1 MVFPFQSLCLF
12 RLAGELEAKAASLR
26 LEALQHMT
34 IALAGVNCRELFTL
48 LVTFFGKDTGIDPF
62 SFLDAAPK
70 IPVPLDLT
78 DTESEEE
85 VGGDG
90 SSAAEG
96 SEVVSSSILSA
107 PAPQVSLPPSD
118 VTAPAPSQGTISS
131 SSTIPVA
138 SSSTGTSLQL
148 QAQPSTSVTT
158 PASVPIIISAKS
170 TDPQP
175 SSSGVLGEPP
185 AKKIRVCPRQAYQDK
200 VADIRSAVRHY
211 PSDADSL
218 HNTGIPSQYAV
229 RRAGASGHGTS
240 LYDCTYSHLCSTPPY
255 VGDFP
260 SCGSHVRK
268 VHLGVCLA
276 CPYCP
281 EQLYYNGSGWCKH
294 MRAEHPSV
302 PWYSAQ
308 LQTPPVAPT
317 ETVKQEIVDVPA
329 PPDTKVSTTAPSAAE
344 VSTSASSTLTL
355 ADIMEGPIPAGPLP
369 FPDPVSSEPPPP
381 EESLPYVEEEADE
394 LTPEQ
399 EEALLQAGDAPADDP
414 SDDTDETEEDRAI
427 NAAWEEMRAA
437 RPEMSYEAMKDY
449 LKHTFAPSDLR
460 QFNFAVNHEGLIM
473 SRYRKDGFASEK
485 AAFALVQAGIQPQD
499 PPPPMEPGEE
509 PVRKRTAPQKVKV
522 WPKLSTGLIWKAN
535 RHEDFHDPTM

>member
-1 MVFPFQSLCLF
+1 MFPIPFLFFQSLCLF
-12 RLAGELEAKAASLR
+12 RLAGELEAKAASLHA
-26 LEALQHMT
+26 EALQHMT

-90 SSAAEG
+90 SSTAEG
-96 SEVVSSSILSA
+96 SEVVSASTSTA
-107 PAPQVSLPPSD
+107 ATPAPLQEVF
-118 VTAPAPSQGTISS
+118 SS
-131 SSTIPVA
+131 SSTHPGA
-138 SSSTGTSLQL
+138 SPSSAATSLQL
-148 QAQPSTSVTT
+148 QAQPSSSTSI
-158 PASVPIIISAKS
+158 PPSVPIGISTIS
-170 TDPQP
+170 SDPQP

-185 AKKIRVCPRQAYQDK
+185 AKKIHVCPRQAYQDK
-200 VADIRSAVRHY
+200 VADIRSATRCY

-218 HNTGIPSQYAV
+218 HNTGIPPQYAV
-229 RRAGASGHGTS
+229 RRAGASGCGTS
-240 LYDCTYSHLCSTPPY
+240 LYDCPYSDLCSTPPY

-268 VHLGVCLA
+268 VHLRVCLA

-281 EQLYYNGSGWCKH
+281 EQLYYNGSGWRKH

-302 PWYSAQ
+302 PWYTAQ
-308 LQTPPVAPT
+308 LQTPPVAPPDV
-317 ETVKQEIVDVPA
+317 VKQEVMAVPVALVTEA
-329 PPDTKVSTTAPSAAE
+329 PLSAPAVPE
-344 VSTSASSTLTL
+344 IPTSASSLTL

-369 FPDPVSSEPPPP
+369 LPAPVATEPPPP
-381 EESLPYVEEEADE
+381 GESLPYVEEETEE

-399 EEALLQAGDAPADDP
+399 EDVLLQAGDAPADDP
-414 SDDTDETEEDRAI
+414 SDDTETEEDKAI

-437 RPEMSYEAMKDY
+437 HPEMSYEEMKEY

-460 QFNFAVNHEGLIM
+460 QFDFAVNRDGMIM

-485 AAFALVQAGIQPQD
+485 AAFALVQAGILPED
-499 PPPPMEPGEE
+499 PPPPLETGEE
-509 PVRKRTAPQKVKV
+509 PVLKRTAPQRVKV
-522 WPKLSTGLIWKAN
+522 WPKPPTGLTWRAN
-535 RHEDFHDPTM
+535 KREDFEDPAM

>member
-1 MVFPFQSLCLF
+1 MFLISTLLFQSLRLF
-12 RLAGELEAKAASLR
+12 RLAGELEAKAASLHA
-26 LEALQHMT
+26 EALQHMM

-90 SSAAEG
+90 SSTAAG
-96 SEVVSSSILSA
+96 SE
-107 PAPQVSLPPSD
+107 
-118 VTAPAPSQGTISS
+118 
-131 SSTIPVA
+131 VA
-138 SSSTGTSLQL
+138 SSSTSTLPASAAIPAPLQGTASSSAATSLQL
-148 QAQPSTSVTT
+148 QAQPSTSTIT
-158 PASVPIIISAKS
+158 PAPVPVSVSTTSA
-170 TDPQP
+170 DPQP

-185 AKKIRVCPRQAYQDK
+185 AKKIRVRPRQAFQDK
-200 VADIRSAVRHY
+200 VADIRSATRFY

-229 RRAGASGHGTS
+229 RCAGTSGRGTS
-240 LYDCTYSHLCSTPPY
+240 LYDCPYSDLCSTPPY

-281 EQLYYNGSGWCKH
+281 EQLYYNGSGWRKH

-302 PWYSAQ
+302 PWYTAQ

-317 ETVKQEIVDVPA
+317 KVVKQEVTAAPVAEITAPVLPVPV
-329 PPDTKVSTTAPSAAE
+329 PVTSTTA
-344 VSTSASSTLTL
+344 SSSLTL
-355 ADIMEGPIPAGPLP
+355 ADIMEGPIPTGPLP
-369 FPDPVSSEPPPP
+369 LPAPVAAEPPPP
-381 EESLPYVEEEADE
+381 EESLPYVEDEAEE

-399 EEALLQAGDAPADDP
+399 EDVLLQAGDAPADYP
-414 SDDTDETEEDRAI
+414 SDDTETEEDKAI
-427 NAAWEEMRAA
+427 NAAWEGMRAA
-437 RPEMSYEAMKDY
+437 RPEMSYEEMKGY

-460 QFNFAVNHEGLIM
+460 QFDFAVNRDGLIM

-485 AAFALVQAGIQPQD
+485 AAFALVQAGLQPQD
-499 PPPPMEPGEE
+499 PPPPLEPGEE

-522 WPKLSTGLIWKAN
+522 WPKPSTGLIWKADK
-535 RHEDFHDPTM
+535 REDSDDPTM